1 MNKESETVML
11 DNEQKVVVR
20 FVDSDDL
27 GYIQNHYMYD
37 LHYGVYVDDS
47 LIKESDHLM
56 PDSSR
61 YNPYLVS
68 ESFDDTNQN
77 VADKIASY
85 YGPSVDG
92 MGDTVILMPYDDHIK
107 DSIPAIA
114 HYVQNKIISDNEK
127 FVVEHD
133 VEILEELTGKINMEN
148 KQPEFGD
155 VLPNNPG
162 NDGYG
167 FEEHEHFVSSD
178 SPKLAQSIT
187 SVNGNQPLFGDV
199 LPNIQG
205 NNGYGFEEH
214 EQYLQSNEAL
224 KNTPKYIAPMPKPLD
239 LVNDKVIC
247 IKAGSD
253 RSKLN
258 EIANDWHMTILGTEF
273 FDDGED
279 MTPEHIDEV
288 TAVYYENSIP
298 NKSSSF
304 IKAVQKELPN
314 VFIATEIDYYPDFG
328 DDVSRFRDSDFD
340 VDEPK
345 FVVNKSDLPTLDFSG
360 LTNDGLEM

>member
-37 LHYGVYVDDS
+37 LHYSVYVDDS
-47 LIKESDHLM
+47 LIKESDYFM
-56 PDSSR
+56 PDDSR
-61 YNPYLVS
+61 YNPYLVADS
-68 ESFDDTNQN
+68 LDDTKKN
-77 VADKIASY
+77 VADKVSTY
-85 YGPSVDG
+85 YGEPVEDSRDRS
-92 MGDTVILMPYDDHIK
+92 TVIIMPYDNHIEH
-107 DSIPAIA
+107 SIPDIA
-114 HYVQNKIISDNEK
+114 YYVQNRILSDNEN

-133 VEILEELTGKINMEN
+133 VEILEELTGKIKMEN
-148 KQPEFGD
+148 KQPVSGD
-155 VLPNNPG
+155 VLQNNPG
-162 NDGYG
+162 HDGYG
-167 FEEHEHFVSSD
+167 FEEHEHFVSSSD
-178 SPKLAQSIT
+178 VYSSSEA
-187 SVNGNQPLFGDV
+187 VGGNQPLFGDV

-224 KNTPKYIAPMPKPLD
+224 KSTPKYNAPMPKPLD
-239 LVNDKVIC
+239 LVNDKVIR

-258 EIANDWHMTILGTEF
+258 EIANDWHMTLLGQEF

-304 IKAVQKELPN
+304 IKAVQQELPN
-314 VFIATEIDYYPDFG
+314 VFIATESDYFPDFG

-345 FVVNKSDLPTLDFSG
+345 FVINKSDLHMIDFSG